1 MKRFSI
7 EITSVPDR
15 KNLVAEI
22 WFGENLVAEVN
33 HESDYLEIELYPSE
47 KLKFRFKNLSRPE
60 SPLING
66 SAHVSL
72 KDVALVRGHWA
83 LCKVCFN

>member
-1 MKRFSI
+1 MKKFKI

-15 KNLVAEI
+15 KNLVTEI

-47 KLKFRFKNLSRPE
+47 KLKFRFKNFQ
-60 SPLING
+60 
-66 SAHVSL
+66 
-72 KDVALVRGHWA
+72 DALEDA
-83 LCKVCFN
+83 KNKLNNYQ